1 MEKAKIWGFL
11 VLIFAAVSTSSAR
24 MMAAPSNVRLVNGNM
39 SSGRLEVFHDGTWGT
54 VCDDSNNIT
63 SVAIVVCRMLGFNS
77 GDVVGN
83 TEFGPGT
90 DPVWLDDVDC
100 SGNELNLFDCHH
112 PGWGVENCD
121 HSEDVGVVCHPYPD
135 KLNKWVRFFN
145 HDVKNNHW
153 IQIQHR
159 MVGRDGEVFREKDW
173 KDYVNGFGKPH
184 DPAYWIGLETMHHL
198 TTANSTGTWEVM
210 ISVRFDRHTGRGFN
224 YAIFQDFKVDSE
236 IFEYTM
242 HVGGQVSSRF
252 PSVHYEGSDYD
263 VQTYLLPQYNGMPF
277 TTKDRDNDLNAD
289 ENCGRRSRGGWW
301 FDSSCSL
308 QWPSSA
314 EFCPNC
320 EDIFS
325 AYANL
330 AVVETSMYMRFIKAK
345 NSDLLF

>member
-1 MEKAKIWGFL
+1 MLL
-11 VLIFAAVSTSSAR
+11 VIQNLDQELTQFGWMMLIAQ
-24 MMAAPSNVRLVNGNM
+24 GM
-39 SSGRLEVFHDGTWGT
+39 SLIYLIVIILDG
-54 VCDDSNNIT
+54 VLK
-63 SVAIVVCRMLGFNS
+63 IVVIVKML
-77 GDVVGN
+77 
-83 TEFGPGT
+83 
-90 DPVWLDDVDC
+90 
-100 SGNELNLFDCHH
+100 ELFAIH
-112 PGWGVENCD
+112 
-121 HSEDVGVVCHPYPD
+121 
-135 KLNKWVRFFN
+135 
-145 HDVKNNHW
+145 
-153 IQIQHR
+153 IQ
-159 MVGRDGEVFREKDW
+159 VGRDGEVFREKDW